1 MSGNPKIPR
10 CLPGIQAGVFRDTWM
25 ASLEI
30 GGKVWECPRE
40 NDQCG
45 FIGTHESS
53 VRSRRHLIPSA
64 VEAGTLTCQSRE
76 TKYKGRKREEEVQ
89 KVTEVTEGIKE
100 DRELL

>member
-1 MSGNPKIPR
+1 
-10 CLPGIQAGVFRDTWM
+10 M

-30 GGKVWECPRE
+30 GGKVLVWECPCE
-40 NDQCG
+40 NGQCG

-53 VRSRRHLIPSA
+53 VRSRRHLIPRA
-64 VEAGTLTCQSRE
+64 MEAGTLTCQSRE
-76 TKYKGRKREEEVQ
+76 TKYKGRKREEEVE